1 MPNYLTQQDVQDY
14 GTDLVDFARRAAAD
28 ALAPTLAQLG
38 QQNAQLQQQVAR
50 TARQALDQ
58 RVESAI
64 PNYREIDRDPAWHQF
79 LLTVDPLSGRVR
91 QVLLNDAIAA
101 SDAARVI
108 SFFHMFQR
116 ENRGSEGGSES
127 HGNRRTASSHAT
139 SSGLPTYTRAQI
151 KQLYEAH
158 RQGAYAGREAE
169 WARQEVDI
177 IRASREGRIL
187 GADYMTK

>member
-1 MPNYLTQQDVQDY
+1 MGNYLSQSDIDNY
-14 GTDLVDFARRAAAD
+14 GADLVDFSRRAAAD
-28 ALAPTLAQLG
+28 ALAPTLQQLG

-58 RVESAI
+58 RVESAV

-79 LLTVDPLSGRVR
+79 LLTTDPLSGRVR

-116 ENRGSEGGSES
+116 ENRSSEGES
-127 HGNRRTASSHAT
+127 HSGRRTASSRA
-139 SSGLPTYTRAQI
+139 SSFGPPTYTRAQI

-158 RQGAYAGREAE
+158 RQGAYKDREAE

-177 IRASREGRIL
+177 IRAGREGRIL
-187 GADYMTK
+187 GPDYMTK